1 MVEGD
6 DFEVVVDEED
16 IVVVVVRNDRDADA
30 TPLDAVA
37 VVMPR
42 ARVSDEGDKVVLMVL
57 KSVKELPG
65 LLILSI
71 PLPTSILAVAVI
83 GIVLGPLALKSASEF
98 ETTAAFRPR
107 TDFAANRFLFR
118 SLADDAAAEGE
129 DFLVD
134 LD

>member
-6 DFEVVVDEED
+6 AFVVVVDEED
-16 IVVVVVRNDRDADA
+16 IDVVVVRNDRDADA
-30 TPLDAVA
+30 TPLDEVA
-37 VVMPR
+37 EVMPR
-42 ARVSDEGDKVVLMVL
+42 ARVSDEGDKVLMVL

-71 PLPTSILAVAVI
+71 PLPTSILAVVVAC
-83 GIVLGPLALKSASEF
+83 IVLGPLALVSASGF